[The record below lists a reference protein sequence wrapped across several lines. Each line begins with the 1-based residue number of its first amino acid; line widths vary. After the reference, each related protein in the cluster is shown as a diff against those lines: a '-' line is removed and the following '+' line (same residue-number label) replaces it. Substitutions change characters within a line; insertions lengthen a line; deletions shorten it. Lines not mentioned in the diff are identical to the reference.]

1 MTGLGG
7 SAFEAKSAGEAGVGG
22 FDEEEEESEGEGDDD
37 EKDHEAPMAAGGRFA
52 AKETG
57 SVGHVGWRDVGGCWR
72 G

>member
-1 MTGLGG
+1 
-7 SAFEAKSAGEAGVGG
+7 
-22 FDEEEEESEGEGDDD
+22 
-37 EKDHEAPMAAGGRFA
+37 MAAGGRFA